1 MSRCL
6 VQKYREIRQEFHG
19 VLSHY
24 APHVIKTARILV
36 LGNNEP
42 MRVLLA
48 SVLQDKGFDVVAAA
62 RGDEAVEIASRK
74 FNLVIFDVE
83 GSSEESCEEF
93 MTGLGCPLQGTAF
106 LFLLQNDP
114 LSEVSSNGSPRLG
127 AVRFLRKPFELSPL
141 LEEIG
146 LLLKVISPSSTVNG
160 RKKASGASVVG
171 TAQAQKVTPKA
182 EFQSLQEVDSE
193 SDNTPA
199 LPLLRLR
206 LMGNCQAT
214 VGEHSLDDKVWLT
227 KKAKYLFFCLAASRK
242 PVPVSELIEEFWP
255 GASRSGLTSLWKAM
269 SAVRK
274 VFKPFYPG
282 LEPIVRLHDNL
293 QVNPKLPLWLDCFEV
308 ERLWKDYLVKPTL
321 ELLVALKELCNGSFL
336 PQCLMDWAYFKRT
349 RLDHICSQALS
360 RLTQLQANR
369 KNWMQVIET
378 ALLGQ
383 TFDPCNEMLC
393 RAVLQAQLALHQPI
407 SARRTF
413 EQFVDNLQRKLD
425 LEPSPAFC
433 QAYKEAMA
441 SSL

>member
-1 MSRCL
+1 
-6 VQKYREIRQEFHG
+6 
-19 VLSHY
+19 
-24 APHVIKTARILV
+24 
-36 LGNNEP
+36 
-42 MRVLLA
+42 
-48 SVLQDKGFDVVAAA
+48 
-62 RGDEAVEIASRK
+62 
-74 FNLVIFDVE
+74 
-83 GSSEESCEEF
+83 
-93 MTGLGCPLQGTAF
+93 
-106 LFLLQNDP
+106 
-114 LSEVSSNGSPRLG
+114 
-127 AVRFLRKPFELSPL
+127 
-141 LEEIG
+141 
-146 LLLKVISPSSTVNG
+146 
-160 RKKASGASVVG
+160 
-171 TAQAQKVTPKA
+171 
-182 EFQSLQEVDSE
+182 
-193 SDNTPA
+193 
-199 LPLLRLR
+199 
-206 LMGNCQAT
+206 
-214 VGEHSLDDKVWLT
+214 
-227 KKAKYLFFCLAASRK
+227 
-242 PVPVSELIEEFWP
+242 
-255 GASRSGLTSLWKAM
+255 M